1 MAEEKIMGIDLGGT
15 TVKFAILTTEG
26 EIQQKWSIQTNT
38 LDEGSHIVPD
48 IIASINHRLD
58 LYNMQPKDFIGIGMG
73 TPGSVDRKKGTVIGA
88 YNLKWKTTQPVKEQI
103 EKETGISFTLDN
115 DANVAALGERWK
127 GAGDNEPDVV
137 FMTLG
142 TGVGGGIIMEGDLL
156 HGAAGCA
163 GEVGHI
169 TVDPNGF
176 ECTCGKKGCIETIAS
191 ATGIVQVARKL
202 SEEYAGTSE
211 LKQSLDN
218 GEDITS
224 KDVFK
229 LAEEKEDQLAL
240 MVVDYVCYYLGLA
253 CGNLGN
259 SLNPSSLILGG
270 GVSAAGEFLRSKVA
284 NYFEQFTFPQVTE
297 STKIKLA
304 QLGNDAGIIGAA
316 SLALKLKD

>member
-26 EIQQKWSIQTNT
+26 EIQQKWSIQTNI

-48 IIASINHRLD
+48 IIASINHHLN
-58 LYNMQPKDFIGIGMG
+58 LYDMQPKDFIGIGMG

-169 TVDPNGF
+169 T
-176 ECTCGKKGCIETIAS
+176 A
-191 ATGIVQVARKL
+191 VARSGGSGRSVCGSCRSRRPTKRSCSL
-202 SEEYAGTSE
+202 SMRIRA
-211 LKQSLDN
+211 
-218 GEDITS
+218 
-224 KDVFK
+224 
-229 LAEEKEDQLAL
+229 
-240 MVVDYVCYYLGLA
+240 
-253 CGNLGN
+253 
-259 SLNPSSLILGG
+259 PSSRTR
-270 GVSAAGEFLRSKVA
+270 RSR
-284 NYFEQFTFPQVTE
+284 
-297 STKIKLA
+297 
-304 QLGNDAGIIGAA
+304 
-316 SLALKLKD
+316 